1 MRPTFC
7 ITVGND
13 EWKSVGDR
21 SPCHEPLSPFDSLNY
36 IRINPDPRLARCV
49 VEIFPPPF
57 PSADCF
63 HRTLVDT
70 LVRAG
75 RGGGGGGGEGFD
87 KCPGGG
93 RRTREGSGNG
103 WKRILARSRTNRY
116 IAYIVLLRMWYHGN
130 YDEFF
135 SKVIRA
141 FRIHPPL
148 PLPRVLLRRTKG
160 VKPVINGTSRNRIGF
175 TSLHLLV
182 SWTNIYIYP
191 ETFFNVRQFWPV
203 LFIRTALLTFRV
215 SLSFRHFHVVKI
227 NTIIYDLQEGMKC
240 FRIRIEDFR
249 RFRRSFVHSSG
260 MMESRERESVTRD
273 ESRWLSRWKFQS
285 NNRYPAIRIGECNS
299 GWSVPFDHVRDR
311 CSLPPL
317 EFKDWNVAIYQLS
330 SLL

>member
-1 MRPTFC
+1 MSWGRKEDTRGFRKRVKTDSGEKQNQPIYRLYRFVTDVISRKLWWIFFK
-7 ITVGND
+7 GNTR
-13 EWKSVGDR
+13 VQ
-21 SPCHEPLSPFDSLNY
+21 DSS
-36 IRINPDPRLARCV
+36 
-49 VEIFPPPF
+49 
-57 PSADCF
+57 PSAFASRFIAPDEGGK
-63 HRTLVDT
+63 
-70 LVRAG
+70 AG
-75 RGGGGGGGEGFD
+75 NQRYISKPYRFYV
-87 KCPGGG
+87 
-93 RRTREGSGNG
+93 TSFT
-103 WKRILARSRTNRY
+103 RILN
-116 IAYIVLLRMWYHGN
+116 
-130 YDEFF
+130 
-135 SKVIRA
+135 K
-141 FRIHPPL
+141 
-148 PLPRVLLRRTKG
+148 
-160 VKPVINGTSRNRIGF
+160 
-175 TSLHLLV
+175 
-182 SWTNIYIYP
+182 YIYP
-191 ETFFNVRQFWPV
+191 ETSFNVRQFWPV